1 MLAREQY
8 LMLGVLKQAVADLQS
23 PSFDVRRQARV
34 WFMARG
40 ARANHLFA
48 FTHICGEFGYDP
60 ATVRSRYWP
69 TAR

>member
-1 MLAREQY
+1 MIAREQY

-34 WFMARG
+34 WFLARG

-48 FTHICGEFGYDP
+48 FSRILG
-60 ATVRSRYWP
+60 VRL
-69 TAR
+69 